1 MSVLFCRFRLGG
13 EIMERLTERTVREKE
28 MNKANKILDDIFI
41 IAAIIMFPMCILRLL
56 GYDKLVR

>member
-1 MSVLFCRFRLGG
+1 MDLKLKGLEKKLKAG
-13 EIMERLTERTVREKE
+13 EK

-41 IAAIIMFPMCILRLL
+41 IAAIILFPMWMLKLL

>member
-1 MSVLFCRFRLGG
+1 
-13 EIMERLTERTVREKE
+13 MERLTNRIQEEER

-41 IAAIIMFPMCILRLL
+41 IAAIITFPMFILKLL